1 MLRYTGTSR
10 LTSPTFRRK
19 RADLTGRP
27 TISLHA
33 NRGFVIVLKDLSDIK
48 IDVPDAVDSVAK
60 FLARAVADDCLYPIF
75 IEKHPRLP

>member
-1 MLRYTGTSR
+1 M
-10 LTSPTFRRK
+10 
-19 RADLTGRP
+19 
-27 TISLHA
+27 
-33 NRGFVIVLKDLSDIK
+33 IVLKDLSDIK